1 MNNKAKALICA
12 TIAAIIL
19 AYGGIAYS
27 ILVLDLGVEWVIV
40 FLCLIVISLC
50 ALKIFI
56 THDYSLQRREMTARS
71 FFISEF

>member
-1 MNNKAKALICA
+1 MDGKAKALIVS
-12 TIAAIIL
+12 TIVAILL

-56 THDYSLQRREMTARS
+56 VHDYSLQRREMATRN